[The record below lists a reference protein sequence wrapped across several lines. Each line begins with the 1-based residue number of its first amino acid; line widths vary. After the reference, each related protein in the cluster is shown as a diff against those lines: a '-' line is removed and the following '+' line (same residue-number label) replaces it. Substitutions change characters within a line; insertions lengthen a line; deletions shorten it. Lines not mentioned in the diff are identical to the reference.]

1 MELKV
6 NTVFTR
12 RSRVAGR
19 ARTIGNRVTQKW
31 VREFESLLLRHN
43 VETKKMSPA
52 KAPIVSGFF
61 VVQPEISTPAAL
73 PFDHAFPL
81 PVFHPAEAALTGQAK
96 KPRC

>member
-1 MELKV
+1 MLV
-6 NTVFTR
+6 
-12 RSRVAGR
+12 RSVIYRKNGWGFNFIR
-19 ARTIGNRVTQKW
+19 P
-31 VREFESLLLRHN
+31 FHN

>member
-1 MELKV
+1 
-6 NTVFTR
+6 
-12 RSRVAGR
+12 
-19 ARTIGNRVTQKW
+19 
-31 VREFESLLLRHN
+31 
-43 VETKKMSPA
+43 MSPA

-61 VVQPEISTPAAL
+61 VVQPEISAPAAL